1 MNVFFAVAQLFI
13 KQKLYFGFYFFFQ
26 FQLNRLY
33 KFIEQK
39 GELHELAATM
49 ASLTK
54 QKLGVGA
61 LAKQGLKDLEEIIG
75 LVKRLGIKSQVRI
88 Y

>member
-1 MNVFFAVAQLFI
+1 
-13 KQKLYFGFYFFFQ
+13 
-26 FQLNRLY
+26 
-33 KFIEQK
+33 
-39 GELHELAATM
+39 M

-54 QKLGVGA
+54 QKSVVGV

-88 Y
+88 C